1 MSNTNKRKPVYPR
14 DPEPPMRNT
23 KKDAKRLKPSQED
36 AKRFKPSQENS
47 SVYLIDGIP
56 PVQTEE
62 AKKLAATNKESNRKK
77 AIRKNLASELI
88 DESYPPSICPVCNEH
103 PENGRSGAD
112 LHFKA
117 EHSGVK
123 AFKCAHPS
131 CESCF
136 SSRPGLKYHL
146 EHAHTVT
153 LASSPR

>member
-1 MSNTNKRKPVYPR
+1 MSNTNKRKAVYPR
-14 DPEPPMRNT
+14 DPDPPTRNT
-23 KKDAKRLKPSQED
+23 KKDAKRLKT
-36 AKRFKPSQENS
+36 SQENS
-47 SVYLIDGIP
+47 SVFLIDGIP

-62 AKKLAATNKESNRKK
+62 AKNLATTNTASNRKK
-77 AIRKNLASELI
+77 AIHKNLASELI

-112 LHFKA
+112 LHFKT

-123 AFKCAHPS
+123 AFKCVHSS